1 VSHTITRIEAQKK
14 RKQRYSLFAG
24 DTFVLGISLDTL
36 NRHQISVGTVLDE
49 KLLQTLKRSEESFQ
63 LREQAFRLL
72 ARRAHSRRELRD
84 KLRLRSHDPDLI
96 DQLIEDFSER
106 KYLDDSRFACSFIEE
121 ELRMRLSG
129 PALIRDKLRQKGIVP
144 EKINQFLTEL
154 YPPELQAKNCR
165 SLTLK
170 KIKPWPVP
178 VDRKRLTQLSG
189 YLHNK
194 GFSWDI
200 IQPTIA
206 DIIGEDSYGE
216 T

>member
-1 VSHTITRIEAQKK
+1 MSLTITRIEAQKK

-36 NRHQISVGTVLDE
+36 NRHQISIGTVLDDT
-49 KLLQTLKRSEESFQ
+49 LLKTLKRSEDAFQ

-84 KLRLRSHDPDLI
+84 KLRVRSHDPDLI
-96 DQLIEDFSER
+96 DRLIEDFSER
-106 KYLDDSRFACSFIEE
+106 KYLDDSRFARSFIEE

-129 PALIRDKLRQKGIVP
+129 PALIRDKLRQKGIDP
-144 EKINQFLTEL
+144 EQINQLLSEL
-154 YPPELQAKNCR
+154 YPPGLQAEHCR
-165 SLTLK
+165 RLTLK

-178 VDRKRLTQLSG
+178 FDRKRLTQLTG

-200 IQPTIA
+200 IQQSIA
-206 DIIGEDSYGE
+206 DIIGENSYGE